1 MAVLI
6 FYKNNLLILYMG
18 IMVYCALVYSVKR
31 TQTLIFFCSIMIV
44 PLIPVSPVRACT
56 IWAATGE
63 QVESK
68 GSLIA
73 KNRDNLSHLY
83 TVLKTVSPE
92 KGIPFYGLFD
102 IEADGYVTA
111 GINEQGL
118 VVVNSAANSVPR
130 NKRLVATEDLT
141 LKLLTSFGS
150 VNAILSE
157 KGLFQKSH
165 PALYIIGDVSRIAS
179 IEVAPGGKISVTVQ
193 EKGALILTNHY
204 TNPELAEANEQ
215 SSTGSLMRLRRIQY
229 LTARQTSPF
238 TLDDFITFSND
249 RNDGSEGA
257 LWQAPGASGTIRTL
271 ASWIVYMP
279 PSGPPVLYV
288 KLANP
293 GEPERTYTVTLDSAF
308 WKQKKSAEP

>member
-1 MAVLI
+1 
-6 FYKNNLLILYMG
+6 
-18 IMVYCALVYSVKR
+18 MVYCGLVQCMKR
-31 TQTLIFFCSIMIV
+31 TQTILFLCAIMAV
-44 PLIPVSPVRACT
+44 SLIPVSPTRACT
-56 IWAATGE
+56 IWAATGQ
-63 QVESK
+63 QVKGK

-92 KGIPFYGLFD
+92 KGIPFHGLFD

-141 LKLLTSFGS
+141 QRLLTSFGS
-150 VNAILSE
+150 VSAVLSE
-157 KGLFQKSH
+157 KDLFQKSH
-165 PALYIIGDVSRIAS
+165 PALYIVGDASKIAS

-193 EKGALILTNHY
+193 EKGTLFLTNHY
-204 TNPELAEANEQ
+204 TNPELAGANEQ
-215 SSTGSLMRLRRIQY
+215 SSTGSSMRLKRIQY
-229 LTARQTSPF
+229 LISGQLSPF
-238 TLDDFITFSND
+238 TLDDFIAFSND
-249 RNDGSEGA
+249 RNGGSEGA

-279 PSGPPVLYV
+279 PDGPPVLCV

-293 GEPERTYTVTLDSAF
+293 NEPERTYTVTLDSAF
-308 WKQKKSAEP
+308 WKQRKVPEP